1 MTFSPSASA
10 ELQVAWLWGHQQL
23 APILMF
29 LWQLVIQLLWPGM
42 ETMGLTVQ
50 LPRETWDC
58 AVAKKPLMGVS
69 MSPEMAGGGPLL
81 PQETSWAQADNIPY
95 CSQAEVAHVPYTQS
109 PHSCLSSG
117 RVSWALAEVHLFML
131 FTNCQRN
138 FIGWAEWRVNKT
150 RRRKE
155 RKEKA
160 VSAP

>member
-1 MTFSPSASA
+1 M
-10 ELQVAWLWGHQQL
+10 
-23 APILMF
+23 
-29 LWQLVIQLLWPGM
+29 
-42 ETMGLTVQ
+42 
-50 LPRETWDC
+50 
-58 AVAKKPLMGVS
+58 AKKPLMGVS